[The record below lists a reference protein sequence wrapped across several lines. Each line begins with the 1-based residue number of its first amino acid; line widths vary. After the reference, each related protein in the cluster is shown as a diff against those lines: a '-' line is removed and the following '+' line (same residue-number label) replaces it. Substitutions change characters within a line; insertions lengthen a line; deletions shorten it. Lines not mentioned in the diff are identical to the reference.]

1 MSDVDFWGRLLDGVD
16 VEWKPLGDVGTFIRG
31 KRFVKTDLR
40 SEGVPCIHYGEMYT
54 HFGISA
60 RKAKSFLDAELAS
73 RLRYANCGDVVI
85 VAAGE
90 TVEDIGNGTAWL
102 GDDDVVIHD
111 ACFAY
116 RSNLNPAY
124 ISYFL
129 RTKNFKEQIKK
140 HVSSGKISS
149 INSSGLSKAV
159 IPIPCPDNPKK
170 SLEIQA
176 EIVRILDAMT
186 ELTTE
191 LNNELTVRKKQYKHY
206 RDQLLSFEDGEL
218 EWKTLDEISQKI
230 SSGGTPSTSV
240 SEYYDGDIPWLRT
253 QEVDFREIWDTEIK
267 ITEAGV
273 KNSSAKWIPANC
285 VIVAMYG
292 ATVGKIGINKIPM
305 TTNQACANINLD
317 ETVANY
323 RFVFHFLTSQ
333 YEYIKSLGAGSQT
346 NINAQIVK
354 NLQVPIPFAKNP
366 NKSLDE
372 QARIVAILDKFDALT
387 NSLTE
392 GLPREIELRQKQY
405 EYYRDLL
412 LSFPKPQEVVV

>member
-1 MSDVDFWGRLLDGVD
+1 MSDVNFLDKLLDGVG
-16 VEWKPLGDVGTFIRG
+16 VEWRPLAAVLVRTKGTKI
-31 KRFVKTDLR
+31 TA
-40 SEGVPCIHYGEMYT
+40 GEMRGLHKDGAPVKIFAGGKT
-54 HFGISA
+54 
-60 RKAKSFLDAELAS
+60 
-73 RLRYANCGDVVI
+73 
-85 VAAGE
+85 VAF
-90 TVEDIGNGTAWL
+90 VDFEDIPEK
-102 GDDDVVIHD
+102 DVNREPSIIVKSRGIIEFDYYEKPFSHK
-111 ACFAY
+111 
-116 RSNLNPAY
+116 NEMW
-124 ISYFL
+124 SY
-129 RTKNFKEQIKK
+129 
-140 HVSSGKISS
+140 HASGKPVDIKYVYHFLKLNERHFQS
-149 INSSGLSKAV
+149 IGSKMQMPQIATPDTDKFE
-159 IPIPCPDNPKK
+159 IPIPCPNNPKK

-206 RDQLLSFEDGEL
+206 RDQLLSFEDGEV

-366 NKSLDE
+366 KKSLDE

>member
-1 MSDVDFWGRLLDGVD
+1 MSGVDFLNKLLDGTS
-16 VEWKPLGDVGTFIRG
+16 VEWKPLGEVTSI
-31 KRFVKTDLR
+31 KTGQ
-40 SEGVPCIHYGEMYT
+40 SVNKQM
-54 HFGISA
+54 ISA
-60 RKAKSFLDAELAS
+60 NPGEYPVINSGRDPLGFIDDWNTDNDPIGITS
-73 RLRYANCGDVVI
+73 RG
-85 VAAGE
+85 AGVGSV
-90 TVEDIGNGTAWL
+90 TWQPGKYFRG
-102 GDDDVVIHD
+102 
-111 ACFAY
+111 
-116 RSNLNPAY
+116 NLNYSVTIKNVQLVSTRYLYHLLLEMQPEIQSLCTYDGIPA
-124 ISYFL
+124 L
-129 RTKNFKEQIKK
+129 NAGNLKELQ
-140 HVSSGKISS
+140 V
-149 INSSGLSKAV
+149 
-159 IPIPCPDNPKK
+159 PIPCPDNPKK

-176 EIVRILDAMT
+176 EIARILDAFT
-186 ELTTE
+186 ELTA
-191 LNNELTVRKKQYKHY
+191 ELTAELTTRKKQYKHY
-206 RDQLLSFEDGEL
+206 RDQLFSFEDGVV

-253 QEVDFREIWDTEIK
+253 QEVDFRDIWDTEIK

-317 ETVANY
+317 EKVADY
-323 RFVFHFLTSQ
+323 SYVFHFLTSQ
-333 YEYIKSLGAGSQT
+333 YEYIKSLGTGSQT

-354 NLQVPIPFAKNP
+354 NLQVPIPFANDP
-366 NKSLDE
+366 VKSLAE

-405 EYYRDLL
+405 EHYRDLL
-412 LSFPKPQEVVV
+412 LTFPKPQEVMA